1 MALLDGDPEGGNP
14 QTHSERISAL
24 PCHHVAIRSWAG
36 PFSLGL
42 GSSTGKM
49 QEEVVLKDN
58 VHICGMVILLS
69 ETGKTGSLRV
79 KV

>member
-14 QTHSERISAL
+14 QTHSERTSAL

-49 QEEVVLKDN
+49 QEEVVLK
-58 VHICGMVILLS
+58 VISSS
-69 ETGKTGSLRV
+69 EVMKEVRRERL
-79 KV
+79 

>member
-14 QTHSERISAL
+14 QTHSERTSAL

-42 GSSTGKM
+42 GSSTSKM
-49 QEEVVLKDN
+49 QEEVVLK
-58 VHICGMVILLS
+58 VISSS
-69 ETGKTGSLRV
+69 EVMKEVRQERLWRCRE
-79 KV
+79 